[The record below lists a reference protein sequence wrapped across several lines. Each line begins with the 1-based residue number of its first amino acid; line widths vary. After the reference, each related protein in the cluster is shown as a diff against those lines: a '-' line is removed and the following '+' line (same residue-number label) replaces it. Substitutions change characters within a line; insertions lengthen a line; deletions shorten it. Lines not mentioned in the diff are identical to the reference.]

1 MNFEIYNLEA
11 AFVIFAKVAELSNK
25 KLPLQDR
32 QDTDIVFDSGYV
44 RVHKSQREI
53 HRVRILF

>member
-53 HRVRILF
+53 E